1 MTYEVNFKIN
11 TQPINNNNNNNK
23 TYYYRQ
29 PYLHHFQTS
38 QKPLHSVLT
47 VN

>member
-11 TQPINNNNNNNK
+11 TQPINNYNNNNK